1 MVTLVAGEDA
11 ENARKS
17 ELHCL
22 IPNSW
27 PSNDFG
33 ALGTG
38 ACGDFRKQSGSF
50 SVQAA
55 ARVTYSSRW

>member
-11 ENARKS
+11 EN
-17 ELHCL
+17 
-22 IPNSW
+22 PW